1 MWRCVLLFVVFLT
14 GFACAQENASRA
26 WSVRLSVQA
35 GAYSD
40 TDNLF
45 GQSKI
50 SRAFVD
56 PPSAPGHP
64 SRVRLT
70 FAHGGSIDVRAFSRA
85 RTRWEFTVETDIED
99 ADVVLRWENV
109 AKVPRQVNLR
119 LVDTETGRRLWMRT
133 APSYTFRSGKGV
145 TRRQFAVEMDTDTRM
160 PLRISQMKVQQ
171 TRSGSISLQ
180 FVLSQSAS
188 TRVRVLSASGKS
200 LRELETTSAR
210 NAGLHSVQWDGR
222 DSSGAALPAG
232 AYLVE
237 VTAVSEELEQARAII
252 PFVLK
257 R

>member
-1 MWRCVLLFVVFLT
+1 MWRCVLLVFVFCT
-14 GFACAQENASRA
+14 GFACAQDNVSRA
-26 WSVRLSVQA
+26 WSVRLSVQV

-45 GQSKI
+45 GQSKV
-50 SRAFVD
+50 SRAFLD

-64 SRVRLT
+64 ARVRLT
-70 FAHGGSIDVRAFSRA
+70 FAHGGSVDVRAFSRA
-85 RTRWEFTVETDIED
+85 RSRWEFTVETDVED

-119 LVDTETGRRLWMRT
+119 LVDVETGRRFWMRT

-145 TRRQFAVEMDTDTRM
+145 TRRQFAVEMDTDARM
-160 PLRISQMKVQQ
+160 PLRISQMKAQQ
-171 TRSGSISLQ
+171 TRSGLMSLQ
-180 FVLSQSAS
+180 FVLSQSAT
-188 TRVRVLSASGKS
+188 TRVQVLSASGKPV
-200 LRELETTSAR
+200 REIEKAAAR
-210 NAGLHSVQWDGR
+210 NAGLQSVQWDGR
-222 DSSGAALPAG
+222 DSAGVALPAG

-237 VTAVSEELEQARAII
+237 VTAVSEELEQARAVV